1 MKAEEKKKL
10 AYVIEIKESFENAV
24 KEERDFM
31 NGANENEKK
40 LKKLKKFLSPESC
53 EVIWEEVKEP
63 HCAIEKEQVKPELH
77 CGIFAMD

>member
-1 MKAEEKKKL
+1 
-10 AYVIEIKESFENAV
+10 
-24 KEERDFM
+24 
-31 NGANENEKK
+31 
-40 LKKLKKFLSPESC
+40 LSPESC